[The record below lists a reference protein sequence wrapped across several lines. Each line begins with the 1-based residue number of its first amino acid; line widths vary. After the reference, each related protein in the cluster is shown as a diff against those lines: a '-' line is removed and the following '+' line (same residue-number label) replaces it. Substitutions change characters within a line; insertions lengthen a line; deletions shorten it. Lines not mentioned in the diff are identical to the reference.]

1 MLFYYTYEAQEVHV
15 ELVGLHV
22 QLHERR
28 ITVACYGSV
37 VDALSPYM

>member
-1 MLFYYTYEAQEVHV
+1 MLFYYTYEAQGV

-37 VDALSPYM
+37 VDALSAYM